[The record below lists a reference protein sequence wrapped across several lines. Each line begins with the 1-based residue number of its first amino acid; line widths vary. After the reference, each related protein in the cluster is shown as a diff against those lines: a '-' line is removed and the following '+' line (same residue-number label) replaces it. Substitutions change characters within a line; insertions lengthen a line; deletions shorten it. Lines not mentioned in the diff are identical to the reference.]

1 MKMRRL
7 VLLLPFSLA
16 LSASAGEIRG
26 RLLVS
31 DRGDRPAAGVTV
43 SAVAWETPGEEARR
57 EAKAGPAPSAPKPF
71 ATATTG
77 ADGSFVLSVPAE
89 AGKEKLFRVQAE
101 GAGVVPIL
109 FEDVYD
115 ASETDDL
122 GEHLLSRAEK
132 ISGTAVDASGA
143 PLAGAE
149 VVLVPGGG
157 GPGDSSFRAL
167 ARTVV
172 TGADGVFRFE
182 EAGATGNRIT
192 VMKDGL
198 APARSSGLRAGG
210 LAKPI
215 ALAAGFPIAGVVRD
229 AARRPVAG
237 ALVRFEGVKATTRW
251 TLTDAE
257 GAFSIPNAPDGR
269 GSLVVDAGDSGWAA
283 KPDVKLPLPEGRA
296 LTVTL
301 AAPSSLAGKV
311 VEDKTG
317 KPVPRAKLLLKGNAF
332 ARLVR
337 AAPDGTYALKGV
349 PPETYRLAVDEA
361 RHVPWVQAALA
372 LAPGEAKKLDIA
384 LTLGASL
391 AGKVVDE
398 SGVPVAAA
406 RGTLTRGGES
416 GVAGLRRML
425 RIGAET
431 TAFRTRPDGT
441 FTASRLAPGDN
452 QRLFVSHA
460 EFERATVAG
469 LSLPAGGTKGGV
481 TVVLKRGAT
490 ITGFVKDGADQ
501 PLADVEVQ
509 VDPSMNFRGG
519 AGGVAMN
526 VVRLGGASARP
537 KTKTGADGAFAIRGI
552 SVGEYALV
560 LKKPGFATERVDPVK
575 VVEQGVEP
583 VLVTMG
589 PGASISGAV
598 RRKNGEGVEGFL
610 VRAGEAAGGGR
621 GGRGGGGGPGGG
633 PGAGLLNA
641 IGADNATGA
650 DGGFFIDGLKAGQAY
665 DLSAFGGG
673 GMGPQKRGVVAPTAG
688 ADIVV
693 SGTGRIAGVARDAKT
708 GQPLR
713 NFSVSYEPDRGGG
726 MVIRMVA
733 RGAGAQTG
741 IGQKRDFQTEDGAFA
756 IEDVPAGTW
765 TVVLDAK
772 GYQTARVAS
781 LAVDEGGTKDGVE
794 VRATPGA
801 VLKGRVSDAKT
812 GRPVANAS
820 VSWEPAGAGGG
831 GPGGMFGRGGPLGL
845 DGGDETTTDA
855 EGAFTVEGIAPG
867 RVKVTAKSPDYA
879 EGSDVA
885 DVKEAGGAVE
895 IKLAS
900 GGSVAGVVVSGNQ
913 PVSGASVSLAGAGEA
928 GFGRILGGGQTTTS
942 DAAGRFVFDHLVAGR
957 YSASAG
963 LNGKSSNLSEVV
975 LQTGDTRNDLV
986 LSLSAGSTVQGIVS
1000 GLPDGW
1006 KSQTT
1011 VIATGV
1017 ESFFAT
1023 TKVGADGSFQVTG
1036 VPAGPVTLRAQAG
1049 DGMGTSRSATKQVTA
1064 ADDVPLLQTEIV
1076 FDVGFTLSGR
1086 VTRASQPLAN
1096 AMVVANLQGGGGRQA
1111 TARTDESGAYALQGL
1126 QEGSYAVSATA
1137 DPLTGGGASMV
1148 RQTVSL
1154 TGDQSLDLTFP
1165 TAKVAGLVTDADT
1178 KQPLAD
1184 VTVSLSAPPAANGS
1198 GGVQRMTQTD
1208 STGRFQFMDIA
1219 PQAYTLNTSKPDYQ
1233 YDKRAI
1239 TAADDGSTENLAVEL
1254 ARGQGIE
1261 IQARDGLAGV
1271 PMRSVS
1277 VRVLDGSKATVYTG
1291 AISLDSNGMGE
1302 ITSLKPGGYSLFV
1315 NASGYATV
1323 YLAGVSVPSRAL
1335 PVTLTPGGSA
1345 DISVGPKSFVNGIL
1359 RGTLRTAAGMPY
1371 PYTLFNTDGR
1381 LAITADATGQTGFR
1395 RLTNL
1400 APGSYVLAL
1409 DGGGGTTFT
1418 VAEGGI
1424 TPVKLP

>member
-1 MKMRRL
+1 MKTHRPGGL
-7 VLLLPFSLA
+7 ALLLPFALA
-16 LSASAGEIRG
+16 LPAAAGEIRG

-43 SAVAWETPGEEARR
+43 AAVPWETPGEEARR
-57 EAKAGPAPSAPKPF
+57 GAKAGGAPAPPKPL

-77 ADGSFVLSVPAE
+77 ADGSFGLAVPAE
-89 AGKEKLFRVQAE
+89 PGRERLFRVTAE
-101 GAGVVPIL
+101 GAGVVPVL

-132 ISGTAVDASGA
+132 LSGTAVDASGA

-149 VVLVPGGG
+149 VVLDPGGAG
-157 GPGDSSFRAL
+157 TPSFRAL

-172 TGADGVFRFE
+172 TGPDGVFRFE
-182 EAGATGNRIT
+182 EASATGNRIT
-192 VMKDGL
+192 VRKDGL
-198 APARSSGLRAGG
+198 APALASGLRAGG
-210 LAKPI
+210 LARPV
-215 ALAAGFPIAGVVRD
+215 ALAAGVPLSGVVRD
-229 AARRPVAG
+229 AGKRPVAG
-237 ALVRFEGVKATTRW
+237 ALVRFEGIKATTRW
-251 TLTDAE
+251 ILTDAE

-269 GSLVVDAGDSGWAA
+269 GTLVVDAGDAGWASR
-283 KPDVKLPLPEGRA
+283 PDVRLPLPDGRS
-296 LTVTL
+296 LTIAL
-301 AAPSSLAGKV
+301 AAPAALSGRV
-311 VEDKTG
+311 VEDRTG
-317 KPVPRAKLLLKGNAF
+317 RAVPRAKLLLKGNAF

-337 AAPDGTYALKGV
+337 TAPDGTYALKGV

-372 LAPGEAKKLDIA
+372 LAPGETKKLDVA
-384 LTLGASL
+384 LTLGAALS
-391 AGKVVDE
+391 GKVVDE
-398 SGVPVAAA
+398 TGAPVAAA
-406 RGTLTRGGES
+406 RGTLARGGENA
-416 GVAGLRRML
+416 VAGFRRML
-425 RIGAET
+425 RAGSET
-431 TAFRTRPDGT
+431 AAFRTRPDGT

-469 LSLPAGGTKGGV
+469 LSLPPGGTKAGV
-481 TVVLKRGAT
+481 TVVLRRGAT
-490 ITGFVKDGADQ
+490 IAGFVKDASDQ

-509 VDPSMNFRGG
+509 VDPSMNVRSGS
-519 AGGVAMN
+519 GGVMMN
-526 VVRLGGASARP
+526 FVRLGGPSARP
-537 KTKTGADGAFAIRGI
+537 KTKTGADGAFAIKGM
-552 SVGEYALV
+552 SQGEYALV
-560 LKKPGFATERVDPVK
+560 LRKPGFATERVDPVK
-575 VVEQGVEP
+575 VTDQGAEP
-583 VLVTMG
+583 VVVAMG

-598 RRKNGEGVEGFL
+598 RRRNGEGVEGFL
-610 VRAGEAAGGGR
+610 VRAGASGEGGR
-621 GGRGGGGGPGGG
+621 VGRGGGPGGG
-633 PGAGLLNA
+633 PGAGLLSA
-641 IGADNATGA
+641 IPADSATGA
-650 DGGFFIDGLKAGQAY
+650 DGAFFIDGLKPGHAY

-673 GMGPQKRGVVAPTAG
+673 GMGPQKRGVVAPSAG

-693 SGTGRIAGVARDAKT
+693 SGTGRIAGVALDAKS

-713 NFSVSYEPDRGGG
+713 NFSISYEPDRGGG
-726 MVIRMVA
+726 MVIRIVA

-741 IGQKRDFQTEDGAFA
+741 IGQKREFQTEDGAFA
-756 IEDVPAGTW
+756 LEDVPAGTW

-772 GYQTARVAS
+772 GYQTARVAN
-781 LAVDEGGTKDGVE
+781 LAVEEGGSKDGVE
-794 VRATPGA
+794 VRATPGT
-801 VLKGRVSDAKT
+801 VLRGRVADAKT
-812 GRPVANAS
+812 GRPVANAT
-820 VSWEPAGAGGG
+820 VTWEPAGAG
-831 GPGGMFGRGGPLGL
+831 GPGGMFGRGPMGL

-855 EGAFTVEGIAPG
+855 EGAFTVEGIAAG

-879 EGSDVA
+879 DGSEVA
-885 DVKEAGGAVE
+885 DVKETGGSVE

-900 GGSVAGVVVSGNQ
+900 GGSVSGVVVSGNQ
-913 PVSGASVSLAGAGEA
+913 PVPGASVSLAGAGEA
-928 GFGRILGGGQTTTS
+928 GFGRVLGGGQTTTT
-942 DAAGRFVFDHLVAGR
+942 DAAGRFLFDHLGAGR

-963 LNGKSSNLSEVV
+963 FNGKSSNLSEVV
-975 LQTGDTRNDLV
+975 LQAGDARSDLV
-986 LSLSAGSTVQGIVS
+986 LSLSAGSAIQGLVS

-1011 VIATGV
+1011 VIASGV

-1023 TKVGADGSFQVTG
+1023 TKVGADGSFRIDG

-1049 DGMGTSRSATKQVTA
+1049 DGMGTSRSASKQLVA

-1076 FDVGFTLSGR
+1076 FDVGFTLAGR
-1086 VTRASQPLAN
+1086 VTRAGRPVLN

-1111 TARTDESGAYALQGL
+1111 TSRTDESGAYVLQGL
-1126 QEGSYAVSATA
+1126 QEGSYAVSASA

-1154 TGDQSLDLTFP
+1154 TGDQSLDLNFP
-1165 TAKVAGLVTDADT
+1165 TAKVAGLVTDSET

-1184 VTVSLSAPPAANGS
+1184 VAVGLSAPPAADGA

-1208 STGRFQFMDIA
+1208 STGRFQFTDIA
-1219 PQAYTLNTSKPDYQ
+1219 PQAYTLNSSKPDYQ

-1239 TAADDGSTENLAVEL
+1239 TASDDGSSENVAVEL

-1277 VRVLDGSKATVYTG
+1277 VRVLDGSRATVYSGTL
-1291 AISLDSNGMGE
+1291 SLDSNGVGE
-1302 ITSLKPGGYSLFV
+1302 ITSLKPGGYSLWV

-1323 YLAGVSVPSRAL
+1323 TIASVSVPSRTL
-1335 PVTLTPGGSA
+1335 PVLLTPGGAA

-1359 RGTLRTAAGMPY
+1359 RGTLRTAAGLPY
-1371 PYTLFNTDGR
+1371 PYTLFAADGR
-1381 LAITADATGQTGFR
+1381 LSITADATGQTGFR

-1409 DGGGGTTFT
+1409 DAGGGTTFT
-1418 VAEGGI
+1418 ITEGG
-1424 TPVKLP
+1424 TAAVKLP